1 MDKKEL
7 EKLFLPVFERHEI
20 AAHKIRF
27 ISGRPGTLE
36 VMIRKSD
43 GSMDMDTCADVS
55 REISALLDEC
65 DYGNEAYNLDVC
77 SFGAEPV
84 LETDEEINQ
93 SVDRYVHVD
102 LKNPEKGIDKLEGT
116 LKAVTDTGLEIEY
129 NDKGRKKT
137 ATIGKDNI
145 RLIRLAVKL

>member
-1 MDKKEL
+1 MENKEL
-7 EKLFLPVFERHEI
+7 EKLFLPVFERYGI
-20 AAHKIRF
+20 TGHKIRF
-27 ISGRPGTLE
+27 LSGRPGTLE
-36 VMIRKSD
+36 VMIRKAD

-84 LETDEEINQ
+84 LDSEEEIIQ
-93 SVDRYVHVD
+93 SVGKYVHVE
-102 LKNPEKGIDKLEGT
+102 LKNPEKGIDHLEGT
-116 LKAVTDTGLEIEY
+116 LKADSDEGLEIEY